1 MGGGAGANARA
12 LCEMCRL
19 VCEYEEFERKI
30 NWSEFFLAWTLP
42 YDRMLSALR
51 GRARSRTRQ
60 ERSGAAHTRSHAL
73 EPIVSRPA
81 CQALVSQCANLSNSI
96 SLQLSGEM
104 ALAHVPSPRGVRPG
118 PPFHLQK
125 T

>member
-1 MGGGAGANARA
+1 
-12 LCEMCRL
+12 MCRL
-19 VCEYEEFERKI
+19 VREYEEFERKI
-30 NWSEFFLAWTLP
+30 NWSEFFLAWNLP

-60 ERSGAAHTRSHAL
+60 ERSGAAHTWITRSHAL

>member
-1 MGGGAGANARA
+1 MFASTVTEVELWGAVPVRTHARA

-60 ERSGAAHTRSHAL
+60 ERSGAAHTRSHM
-73 EPIVSRPA
+73 R
-81 CQALVSQCANLSNSI
+81 SN
-96 SLQLSGEM
+96 
-104 ALAHVPSPRGVRPG
+104 R
-118 PPFHLQK
+118 
-125 T
+125 